1 MINKLKAELDQIQE
15 NLKYKIIE
23 NEELQLD
30 NQALKEMKDNSFFD
44 YERLK
49 VELK

>member
-23 NEELQLD
+23 NEEL
-30 NQALKEMKDNSFFD
+30 
-44 YERLK
+44 
-49 VELK
+49 